1 MKTFL
6 YTFFCWIIT
15 TTPLFAQMDS
25 LALDSVRIDTVF
37 VDTFQLQQTVQHNY
51 RYNNG
56 QRQTSFVQTTK
67 YDTNDFVIQQ
77 ERYYY
82 KSMDTGAVINRHYIF
97 EYNPNSL
104 LGSYYTEQL
113 AIGNQA
119 YSIQKTTFKNYDRTS
134 NKRYWVKTQK
144 PNSKQLLRQVRYE
157 YDKNGFLI
165 GKEASDYTTNPAS
178 RSIEKVTR
186 NDAGNMLTWVSY
198 DDDGDT
204 KTQARTFNA
213 SYLEDTLLLRSDDQ
227 LYYNYTTVI
236 NKYDKK
242 RQLKKTDKKIGNYS
256 TNGKV
261 KYNNE
266 TKIIYKEGRPYK
278 LTEKNF
284 KKKVRAITY
293 AYQPNEEIQYV
304 VTPEKSYTERIVRTP
319 HPTLPNLFIKRT
331 ETKEGEP
338 FVTELWTYDSTGH
351 LLNHTVLEKRSNGKD
366 WKNEEQYNEHG
377 DIIAKRLFVGNALKT
392 EEIFEHTYRSWKV
405 MRIVER

>member
-1 MKTFL
+1 MKTIL
-6 YTFFCWIIT
+6 YTFFCWIMT
-15 TTPLFAQMDS
+15 ALSLLAQTDS
-25 LALDSVRIDTVF
+25 LAANSVSIDTVL
-37 VDTFQLQQTVQHNY
+37 VDIFQLQQTIQHNY
-51 RYNNG
+51 RYDNG
-56 QRQTSFVQTTK
+56 ERQTSFIQTTK

-82 KSMDTGAVINRHYIF
+82 QSTDTGAVINRHYIF

-104 LGSYYTEQL
+104 LGSYYNEQL
-113 AIGNQA
+113 AIGNKA

-144 PNSKQLLRQVRYE
+144 PNSTQLLRQVRYE

-165 GKEASDYTTNPAS
+165 GKEASDYTTSPTN

-186 NDAGNMLTWVSY
+186 NAAGNMLTWVSY

-204 KTQARTFNA
+204 KTQARSFEA

-242 RQLKKTDKKIGNYS
+242 RQLKKTDKKIGNYN

-266 TKIIYKEGRPYK
+266 TVIIYKEGRPHK

-284 KKKVRAITY
+284 KKKVRTIAY

-304 VTPEKSYTERIVRTP
+304 VTPKKSYTERIVKTP

-331 ETKEGEP
+331 ETKEGAP

-351 LLNHTVLEKRSNGKD
+351 LLNHTVLEKRSNAKD
-366 WKNEEQYNEHG
+366 WKNEEEYNEHG
-377 DIIAKRLFVGNALKT
+377 DMVAKRFFVGGVLKT

-405 MRIVER
+405 LRILER